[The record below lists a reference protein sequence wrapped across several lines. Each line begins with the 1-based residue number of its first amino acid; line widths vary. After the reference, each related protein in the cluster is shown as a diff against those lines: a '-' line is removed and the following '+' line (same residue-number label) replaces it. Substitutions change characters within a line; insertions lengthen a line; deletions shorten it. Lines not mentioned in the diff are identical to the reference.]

1 MPIDV
6 RRLKV
11 LREVAARGSFSAAAD
26 ALAFTQPAVSRQ
38 IATLEAEAGARLVDR
53 TARGVRLTPAGELL
67 LDHAEAI
74 LGRLAAAESQLEAL
88 AELDAGRLRL
98 GSFATAS
105 ATLTA
110 LAIAAFAEAHPGI
123 ELRLVEGR
131 SNETLPLLAAG
142 EIDLA
147 VVTDAG
153 ADDAPVPP
161 DVKLER
167 LMDDPFYVAM
177 PQHHPLVDA
186 TDLRMEDLRDETW
199 IEGRHCADALMAAAH
214 GAGFEPRIAF
224 DAAEW
229 IGKQGLVAAG
239 VGITLIPSLAL
250 GTVRDGLVLRSL
262 GPDGPR
268 RHVFLA
274 THAWLTPA
282 PAVAPMRAILRR
294 VARDLPLDSPHG
306 DGGAAVDGGGALVPR
321 EVLRHA

>member
-11 LREVAARGSFSAAAD
+11 LREVAAHGSFSAAAD

-38 IATLEAEAGARLVDR
+38 IATLEAEAGTRLVDR

-67 LDHAEAI
+67 LEHAEAI
-74 LGRLAAAESQLEAL
+74 LSRLAAAESQLEAL

-98 GSFATAS
+98 AAFATAS

-110 LAIAAFAEAHPGI
+110 LAIAAFAETHPGV

-131 SNETLPLLAAG
+131 STETLPLVATG

-147 VVTDAG
+147 VVTDAAG
-153 ADDAPVPP
+153 AAAPA
-161 DVKLER
+161 DVELEP
-167 LMDDPFYVAM
+167 LMDDPFFVAM
-177 PQHHPLVDA
+177 PPEHPLADA
-186 TDLRMEDLRDETW
+186 AEVRMEDLRDETW
-199 IEGRHCADALMAAAH
+199 IEGRHCADSLMDAARA
-214 GAGFEPRIAF
+214 AGFDPRIAF
-224 DAAEW
+224 DAGEW
-229 IGKQGLVAAG
+229 LGKQGLVAAG

-294 VARDLPLDSPHG
+294 VARELPLDSPHG
-306 DGGAAVDGGGALVPR
+306 DGGAAVDGGGALVPG
-321 EVLRHA
+321 EVLGHA